1 VAESQSE
8 TDSAAA
14 STVPAPEGQGQGQVQ
29 GQTVA
34 IPADARGLPTLLRV
48 LGPAYLVAVGY
59 MDPGNWAT
67 DLAAGSTYGYSL
79 LWVVALSSLM
89 AVLLQSLCCRLGIA
103 TGLDLAQAC
112 RRHLPRG
119 WVIPLWLL
127 AEVAIVACDL
137 AELVGTALALQ
148 LLFGLPLPVGVLFT
162 AFDTLVLLGL
172 QRFGIR
178 RLEALVISLVA
189 LVGACFAVEMLL
201 LRPDV
206 ASVLGGLVPR
216 LDSLRSSS
224 QLYLAAGILGATVMP
239 HNLYLHSSL
248 VQTRRWSIGPEMR
261 QRALR
266 FATLDTVIALSLAFL
281 VNASI
286 LVLAAGTFY
295 GLPGA
300 PVTDL
305 SEAHRLLSPLLGTTA
320 AGLLFGIALLAAG
333 QSSTLTATL
342 AGQIVMEG
350 FLEIRLPQWQRRLL
364 TRCLALVPALLT
376 VLLLG
381 DRATGQL
388 LILSQVVLSLQLP
401 FAVLPLVWFCSRRK
415 LMGDLRAPNWLLLLA
430 WITAAAIVVINSALL
445 LSLAAA

>member
-1 VAESQSE
+1 M
-8 TDSAAA
+8 
-14 STVPAPEGQGQGQVQ
+14 
-29 GQTVA
+29 A

-48 LGPAYLVAVGY
+48 VGPAYLVAVGY

-112 RRHLPRG
+112 RRLLPRG

-148 LLFGLPLPVGVLFT
+148 LLFGLPLPVGVLVT

-216 LDSLRSSS
+216 LDSLRNSS

-248 VQTRRWSIGPEMR
+248 VQTRRWSTGPEMR

-266 FATLDTVIALSLAFL
+266 FATLDTVIALALAFL

-286 LVLAAGTFY
+286 LVLAAGSFY

-350 FLEIRLPQWQRRLL
+350 FLEIRLPQWKRRLL
-364 TRCLALVPALLT
+364 TRSLALVPAMLT
-376 VLLLG
+376 VLLL
-381 DRATGQL
+381 A
-388 LILSQVVLSLQLP
+388 
-401 FAVLPLVWFCSRRK
+401 
-415 LMGDLRAPNWLLLLA
+415 
-430 WITAAAIVVINSALL
+430 
-445 LSLAAA
+445 

>member
-1 VAESQSE
+1 
-8 TDSAAA
+8 
-14 STVPAPEGQGQGQVQ
+14 
-29 GQTVA
+29 
-34 IPADARGLPTLLRV
+34 
-48 LGPAYLVAVGY
+48 
-59 MDPGNWAT
+59 
-67 DLAAGSTYGYSL
+67 
-79 LWVVALSSLM
+79 
-89 AVLLQSLCCRLGIA
+89 
-103 TGLDLAQAC
+103 
-112 RRHLPRG
+112 
-119 WVIPLWLL
+119 
-127 AEVAIVACDL
+127 
-137 AELVGTALALQ
+137 
-148 LLFGLPLPVGVLFT
+148 
-162 AFDTLVLLGL
+162 
-172 QRFGIR
+172 
-178 RLEALVISLVA
+178 
-189 LVGACFAVEMLL
+189 
-201 LRPDV
+201 
-206 ASVLGGLVPR
+206 
-216 LDSLRSSS
+216 
-224 QLYLAAGILGATVMP
+224 MP

-248 VQTRRWSIGPEMR
+248 VQTRCWSTGPEMR

-286 LVLAAGTFY
+286 LVLAAGSFH

-350 FLEIRLPQWQRRLL
+350 FLEVRLPQWKCRLL
-364 TRCLALVPALLT
+364 TRSLALMPAMFT

-415 LMGDLRAPNWLLLLA
+415 LMGKKRAPK
-430 WITAAAIVVINSALL
+430 
-445 LSLAAA
+445 

>member
-1 VAESQSE
+1 
-8 TDSAAA
+8 
-14 STVPAPEGQGQGQVQ
+14 
-29 GQTVA
+29 
-34 IPADARGLPTLLRV
+34 
-48 LGPAYLVAVGY
+48 
-59 MDPGNWAT
+59 
-67 DLAAGSTYGYSL
+67 
-79 LWVVALSSLM
+79 M

-112 RRHLPRG
+112 RRLLPRG

-148 LLFGLPLPVGVLFT
+148 LLFGLPLPVGVLVT

-216 LDSLRSSS
+216 MDSLRNSS

-248 VQTRRWSIGPEMR
+248 VQTRRWGPEMN

-266 FATLDTVIALSLAFL
+266 FANLDTVIALSLAFL

-286 LVLAAGTFY
+286 LVLAAGTFH

-350 FLEIRLPQWQRRLL
+350 FLEIRLPQWKRRLL
-364 TRCLALVPALLT
+364 TRSLALVPAMLT

-415 LMGDLRAPNWLLLLA
+415 LMGNLRAPNWLLLLA
-430 WITAAAIVVINSALL
+430 WITAALIVVINSALL
-445 LSLAAA
+445 LSLAAS

>member
-1 VAESQSE
+1 M
-8 TDSAAA
+8 
-14 STVPAPEGQGQGQVQ
+14 P
-29 GQTVA
+29 
-34 IPADARGLPTLLRV
+34 IPAGGRNLPTLLRV
-48 LGPAYLVAVGY
+48 IGPAYLVAVGY

-112 RRHLPRG
+112 RRHLPRPL
-119 WVIPLWLL
+119 VIPLWLL

-148 LLFGLPLPVGVLFT
+148 LLFGLPLPIGVLLT

-172 QRFGIR
+172 QQFGIR

-189 LVGACFAVEMLL
+189 LVGTCFAAEMLL
-201 LRPDV
+201 LRPDG
-206 ASVLGGLVPR
+206 ASVLGGLVPQA
-216 LDSLRSSS
+216 STLRDGS

-248 VQTRRWSIGPEMR
+248 VQTRRWSEGPQVR
-261 QRALR
+261 QRALH
-266 FATLDTVIALSLAFL
+266 FANLDALIALAFAFL

-286 LVLAAGTFY
+286 LVLAAGTFH
-295 GLPGA
+295 GRPGE

-305 SEAHRLLSPLLGTTA
+305 AEAHYLLSPLLGTAA

-364 TRCLALVPALLT
+364 TRGLALVPALVS
-376 VLLLG
+376 VLMMG
-381 DRATGQL
+381 DGASGRML
-388 LILSQVVLSLQLP
+388 VLSQVVLSLQLP
-401 FAVLPLVWFCSRRK
+401 FAVIPLVWFCGQRP
-415 LMGDLRAPNWLLLLA
+415 LMGDLKAPGWLLTLA
-430 WITAAAIVVINSALL
+430 WCSAAAIVAINGALL
-445 LSLAAA
+445 LTVATG

>member
-1 VAESQSE
+1 
-8 TDSAAA
+8 
-14 STVPAPEGQGQGQVQ
+14 
-29 GQTVA
+29 VA

-148 LLFGLPLPVGVLFT
+148 LLFGLPLPVGVLVT

-201 LRPDV
+201 LRPDA

-216 LDSLRSSS
+216 MDSLRNSS

-248 VQTRRWSIGPEMR
+248 VQTRRWSTGPEMR
-261 QRALR
+261 KRALR
-266 FATLDTVIALSLAFL
+266 FATLDTVIALALAFL

-286 LVLAAGTFY
+286 LVLAAGSFY

-350 FLEIRLPQWQRRLL
+350 FLEIRLPQWKRRLL
-364 TRCLALVPALLT
+364 TRSLALVPALLT

-430 WITAAAIVVINSALL
+430 WITAAAILVINSALL
-445 LSLAAA
+445 LSLAAS

>member
-1 VAESQSE
+1 
-8 TDSAAA
+8 
-14 STVPAPEGQGQGQVQ
+14 
-29 GQTVA
+29 
-34 IPADARGLPTLLRV
+34 
-48 LGPAYLVAVGY
+48 
-59 MDPGNWAT
+59 
-67 DLAAGSTYGYSL
+67 
-79 LWVVALSSLM
+79 
-89 AVLLQSLCCRLGIA
+89 
-103 TGLDLAQAC
+103 
-112 RRHLPRG
+112 
-119 WVIPLWLL
+119 
-127 AEVAIVACDL
+127 
-137 AELVGTALALQ
+137 
-148 LLFGLPLPVGVLFT
+148 
-162 AFDTLVLLGL
+162 
-172 QRFGIR
+172 
-178 RLEALVISLVA
+178 
-189 LVGACFAVEMLL
+189 MLL
-201 LRPDV
+201 LRPDA
-206 ASVLGGLVPR
+206 ASVLEGLVPR
-216 LDSLRSSS
+216 MDSLRNSS

-248 VQTRRWSIGPEMR
+248 VQTRRWSTGPEMR
-261 QRALR
+261 KRALR
-266 FATLDTVIALSLAFL
+266 FATLDTVIALALAFL

-286 LVLAAGTFY
+286 LVLAAGSFY

-350 FLEIRLPQWQRRLL
+350 FLEIRLPQWKRRLL
-364 TRCLALVPALLT
+364 TRSLALVPALLT

-430 WITAAAIVVINSALL
+430 WITAAAILVINSALL
-445 LSLAAA
+445 LSLAAS